1 MQTLATDAVLSFLA
15 VLADD
20 MEMQKQGTSTM
31 LAIMKGIVME
41 ILMYYQE
48 VIRLI
53 WDMVTTQDGGS

>member
-20 MEMQKQGTSTM
+20 MGMQKQGTSTM
-31 LAIMKGIVME
+31 LAIMQGIVME